1 MRPKIKDAVKVT
13 LSMDRPVK
21 ELGQSLAK
29 VQNKSLTL
37 LIEELIMAAARASN
51 HAEVE
56 ITAFEVAGKVPGGA
70 SSGGMVEVS
79 LTDLPDT
86 YLDSVVCLEASEGS
100 FYPCRFS
107 FKKGQPLLAVEMDS
121 RPGDVVIAQ
130 SGDNLTVAEMT
141 DRGQLEPVF
150 REGRVSGH
158 SVAYVVVGVV

>member
-1 MRPKIKDAVKVT
+1 MRPKIKDPVKVT

-51 HAEVE
+51 HTEVE
-56 ITAFEVAGKVPGGA
+56 ITALEVAGKVPGEA
-70 SSGGMVEVS
+70 VSSGMVDVS
-79 LTDLPDT
+79 VIDLPDT
-86 YLDSVVCLEASEGS
+86 YLDSVVCFEASESS
-100 FYPCRFS
+100 FYPCRFC
-107 FKKGQPLLAVEMDS
+107 FKEGQHLLAVGMDS

-150 REGRVSGH
+150 REGGVSGH